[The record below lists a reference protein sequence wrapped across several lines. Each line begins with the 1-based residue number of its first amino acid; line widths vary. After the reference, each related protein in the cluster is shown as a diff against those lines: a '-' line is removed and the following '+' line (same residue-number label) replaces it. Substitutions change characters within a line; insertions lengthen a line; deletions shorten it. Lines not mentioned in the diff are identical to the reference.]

1 MEKVPY
7 NFKDLRGQK
16 MGRLTIIERGPDRIQ
31 PSGQRKTRWWCEC
44 TCGNTALIATSDLL
58 NNHTQSCGCLQKEAT
73 SQARKK
79 YNHYELRDGIAYGYT
94 SDGYEFCF
102 DEDDFDLVSP
112 YCWFSGQ
119 HGYIQTTIGKRNV
132 FLHRLV
138 MKNELAENLYVD
150 HLNHDPGDNRKCNL
164 RVVSHLE
171 NMHNLKLSNK
181 NTSGVTG
188 VYLNKRTGKWYSQ
201 IMVGGKTKCLGTY
214 VDFDD
219 AVAARKTAE
228 EKYFGK
234 FSYDNS
240 IAAVPRIDA
249 HAPRAMRAAG

>member
-1 MEKVPY
+1 METVPY
-7 NFKDLRGQK
+7 NFKDLRGQT

-58 NNHTQSCGCLQKEAT
+58 NNHTQSCGCLQREAT

-79 YNHYELRDGIAYGYT
+79 YNHYELRDGIVYGYT
-94 SDGYEFCF
+94 SDGCEFYF

-112 YCWFSGQ
+112 YCWCSSQG
-119 HGYIQTTIGKRNV
+119 GYILTSIERKNV

-150 HLNHDPGDNRKCNL
+150 HINHDPSDNRKCNL

-171 NMHNLKLSNK
+171 NMHNLKPSIK
-181 NTSGVTG
+181 NTSGATG
-188 VYLNKRTGKWYSQ
+188 VYLNKRTGKWYAQ
-201 IMVGGKTKCLGTY
+201 IVVSGNTINLGTY
-214 VDFDD
+214 VDFCD
-219 AVAARKTAE
+219 AVEARKAAE
-228 EKYFGK
+228 DRYFGEY
-234 FSYDNS
+234 SYDNS
-240 IAAVPRIDA
+240 INTVPDIDV
-249 HAPRAMRAAG
+249 HANQSMRAAG